1 MNNVASAVSRILNQ
15 HTAHSWKGKLLWSP
29 YVVTSAALLLGTS
42 SPALADCP
50 AQTSGTSCSLIEN
63 GAAGTPAPAP
73 GGTGGAGGPSYSWN
87 LELGTYV
94 INFVDA
100 WPDYPLN
107 TPVSP
112 LDIETYGGV
121 GAQGADG
128 HLTGGGSTTG
138 GTGGAGGAA
147 GDITTVVGAG
157 VSGTVSIYP
166 VPALQLISIGGAG
179 GEGAFGAI
187 NSGPGVGGLGG
198 NGGDITADL
207 SGNFPNNLNNQ
218 SRAVNILSGGGA
230 GGGGR
235 YWSAGQSSQAPGG
248 GNGGNA
254 GQINLTLN
262 GTFVGNQ
269 GGVSVVSQGG
279 AGGYGGL
286 AEDVD
291 GAQDGDGGTGGNGNN
306 VLVTVGSNSHIE
318 TFLNQDGGLIA
329 RSAGGTGGNGEP
341 PGSSGG
347 GSGGNGGTGGN
358 AGNVT
363 VTLNG
368 GTIASYA
375 ASGSPAIL
383 AQSLGGNGG
392 NGGKPSEFVIGPEG
406 GAGAAGGT
414 TGSVSVVTAPQGGV
428 TTIVS
433 GETNNDPDPTIFNLA
448 PGILA
453 QSIGGGGGSGG
464 NSKGVF
470 AVGGDGGNA
479 VNGNTATVD
488 VLANITTYG
497 INSDGIAVQSIGGG
511 GGKGGDAVG
520 TGVLV
525 NMVIGG
531 LGGAGGDGSTASVS
545 SQAGS
550 VIETNGA
557 HGEGIL
563 VQSIGGGGGMGG
575 AAYSKTDSAGFGSS
589 MSLGGDG
596 GTGGQG
602 GQVLLFDNAPTNAG
616 RITTTGSDSYGI
628 LAQSIGGGGGMGGA
642 STAAAQVY
650 GGGDVPSI
658 ALSMA
663 MGGSGGAA
671 GSASTVQVENTG
683 LITTTGAGSVGILG
697 QSVGG
702 GGGAGGDASSA
713 STASKGD
720 YGLSASFSFG
730 GAGGN
735 AGNGGNITTANS
747 GFILT
752 TGESAAGILAQSIGG
767 GGGNGG
773 SGDAKASSTSGTSL
787 ALTATVGGT
796 ATNGGDGYLAAV
808 TNTGS
813 ILTLGDGSFGAAAQS
828 IGGGGGN
835 GGGGAGS
842 TNGTYSASLSI
853 GGSGGGGGST
863 YHTDGNGNV
872 LAAASVTN
880 GAGATI
886 VTFGADANGIIAQSI
901 AGGGGAGG
909 KAATSLGSGKST
921 GDGGNGNSTGTSATL
936 GSLATSFDASG
947 LGGLAQYAGLNGAIQ
962 ATSSLLNPPASGV
975 SAVADDDPESLLDEE
990 AQSKGDTE
998 DDNQSKSIH
1007 LQVGVGGSGG
1017 NGGAAGSAVVTNNGE
1032 VATMGNDADAILAQA
1047 IGGGGGKGGAASTA
1061 TTDSNSYSGSLA
1073 VGGTGGDGG
1082 YGGMVTVTNTGTVYT
1097 MGALA
1102 AGIVG
1107 ESISGGGGVGGA
1119 SASSISSSS
1128 KSSGNAD
1135 ADDGAFQAMTVSVG
1149 GNGGGGL
1156 NSGQVRITSSGAIST
1171 AAHDSIGIVAQ
1182 SISGGGGIV
1191 KTIATDLEGA
1201 GGSASA
1207 KETNYDIQFKFGGSG
1222 ASTTGSG
1229 YGSGLVDVTTQ
1240 AGGTITTKG
1249 DNSYGILAQSIA
1261 GGGGVALGGTPAGST
1276 VDDFFGK
1283 GAKTGSVLNDGV
1295 NNPVNPSGNS
1305 GLFVTAGDNI
1315 TTSGAGAIGIVAQ
1328 SIGGGGGLAGN
1339 TGASSN
1345 LVGFSG
1351 GSSQFSGNGGY
1362 VDVTVNEGA
1371 TVSTSGRNAPA
1382 LFLQSIGGGGGRV
1395 TTANGAYIGTAGGK
1409 GTGGTINATINGTVQ
1424 ATGQGSAGILAQSQ
1438 GDSTSNSPISI
1449 TVGSTGK
1456 VIVGQAD
1463 VPTSGYGESAGIY
1476 INHGGVDSSHP
1487 NVVTNNGQILT
1498 YGSVTNSVAVYS
1510 SAGYTQVYNNAGATM
1525 AGDVLLTNDGGSG
1538 CFTNASGAT
1547 FYAGDQVTVGT
1558 CGVTNAGTINVG
1570 SAAAAAAKAAGAGG
1584 FGTTTITGDYI
1595 QKAGGTLNIDADL
1608 QAGKADAL
1616 VVTGKAAIAG
1626 TVNVNAI
1633 TVSNKP
1639 VTVLTASGGVS
1650 VDSNLRNTDNSAL
1663 FDFPVVASGNQLTI
1677 QPTAHLSSAAST
1689 LDPTQKAVAGY
1700 MQQLFDSGASFD
1712 DGFTALSK
1720 LAGGSDYSKALQS
1733 MTGDV
1738 LGAFGAFRVNSS
1750 RAFAY
1755 NLYQGCRELTSD
1767 FNTTDSCTWA
1777 RASGGSADQTTRG
1790 DTVGY
1795 RANAYT
1801 VDFGSQVGL
1810 SDRLALVGSLG
1821 YESNNFS
1828 GDDTTSSIQGNA
1840 ALAGLGINFVD
1851 GHLELSGAVDG
1862 AYGWYRSSRTITV
1875 GAENDQADANPRQWQ
1890 VGLHLRGGYEVPM
1903 GSVSYVKPFVD
1914 GNVIRVSNDG
1924 FTEGGPSLFRLTVDG
1939 RTDTAVVGG
1948 AGVEFGLHIPTQWG
1962 AEIHPFVSAA
1972 AEFGQDVQWT
1982 TTAHF
1987 AGQSDATNFVVRTA
2001 GPGTIGK
2008 FGIGADIIGAKNLS
2022 FSVMYEPEVGDGY
2035 RYQGGTARLSYR
2047 F

>member
-1 MNNVASAVSRILNQ
+1 
-15 HTAHSWKGKLLWSP
+15 
-29 YVVTSAALLLGTS
+29 
-42 SPALADCP
+42 
-50 AQTSGTSCSLIEN
+50 LIET
-63 GAAGTPAPAP
+63 GTPGTPAPAP
-73 GGTGGAGGPSYSWN
+73 GGTGGGGGPSYAWN
-87 LELGTYV
+87 LQLGTYV

-100 WPDYPLN
+100 WPNYPLN
-107 TPVSP
+107 APVSP

-128 HLTGGGSTTG
+128 HLTGGGTTTGGNG
-138 GTGGAGGAA
+138 GTGGPA

-157 VSGTVSIYP
+157 VSGTVSSYP

-187 NSGPGVGGLGG
+187 NSGPGIGGLGG

-207 SGNFPNNLNNQ
+207 SGNFPANLDNQ

-235 YWSAGQSSQAPGG
+235 HWSAGQDSQAPGG

-262 GTFVGNQ
+262 GTFLGDQ
-269 GGVSVVSQGG
+269 GGVSVVSEGG

-291 GAQDGDGGTGGNGNN
+291 GAQDGDGGNGGNGNTVN
-306 VLVTVGSNSHIE
+306 VTVGPSAHIE

-329 RSAGGTGGNGEP
+329 RSAGGVGGNGEP

-358 AGNVT
+358 AGNVS

-368 GTIASYA
+368 GNISSYA
-375 ASGSPAIL
+375 GSGSPAIL
-383 AQSLGGNGG
+383 AQSLGGTGG
-392 NGGKPSEFVIGPEG
+392 NGGTPTQFVIGPQG

-414 TGSVSVVTAPQGGV
+414 AGSVSVVTAANGGV

-433 GETNNDPDPTIFNLA
+433 GDPTPHDPDPTTYNLA

-464 NSKGVF
+464 DSKGVF

-479 VNGNTATVD
+479 VNGNTATVN

-511 GGKGGDAVG
+511 GGKGGDAQG

-531 LGGAGGDGSTASVS
+531 LGGPGGDGDTASVS

-550 VIETNGA
+550 VILTNGA
-557 HGEGIL
+557 HSEGIL

-596 GTGGQG
+596 GYGGAA
-602 GQVLLFDNAPTNAG
+602 GQVLLLDNAPTNAG

-671 GSASTVQVENTG
+671 GGGNTVQVDNTG

-702 GGGAGGDASSA
+702 GGGAGGDSSSS

-720 YGLSASFSFG
+720 YGFAASFSFG
-730 GAGGN
+730 GSGGN
-735 AGNGGNITTANS
+735 AGNGGNTTLANS
-747 GFILT
+747 GLIVT

-767 GGGNGG
+767 GGGDGG

-787 ALTATVGGT
+787 SLTATVGGK
-796 ATNGGDGYLAAV
+796 ATNGGDGYLASV

-835 GGGGAGS
+835 GGGAAGS
-842 TNGTYSASLSI
+842 TSGTYTASLAI
-853 GGSGGGGGST
+853 GGSGGGGGNT

-872 LAAASVTN
+872 LTAASVTN
-880 GAGATI
+880 EATATI

-909 KAATSLGSGKST
+909 KAATSLSTGKST
-921 GDGGNGNSTGTSATL
+921 GDGGNGDATGTTSTL
-936 GSLATSFDASG
+936 GSLAASFDASG
-947 LGGLAQYAGLNGAIQ
+947 LSGLSQYAGLNGAIL
-962 ATSSLLNPPASGV
+962 ATNSLLNPPKSGV
-975 SAVADDDPESLLDEE
+975 SAVADDDPDSLLDEE
-990 AQSKGDTE
+990 AQSKGDTD
-998 DDNQSKSIH
+998 DDNKSKSIH

-1017 NGGAAGSAVVTNNGE
+1017 HGGAAGAVVVTNNGE
-1032 VATMGNDADAILAQA
+1032 VATMGHDADAILAQA

-1082 YGGMVTVTNTGTVYT
+1082 YGGMVTVTNTGSLYT
-1097 MGALA
+1097 KGALA

-1107 ESISGGGGVGGA
+1107 ESISGGGGEGGA
-1119 SASSISSSS
+1119 SASSVSSSS
-1128 KSSGNAD
+1128 KSSGDDD
-1135 ADDGAFQAMTVSVG
+1135 ANDGAFKTMTISVG

-1156 NSGQVRITSSGAIST
+1156 DSGQVRITSSGAIST
-1171 AAHDSIGIVAQ
+1171 AAHDSIGIIAQ

-1191 KTIATDLEGA
+1191 KTIATDQEGA

-1207 KETNYDIQFKFGGSG
+1207 KGTNYDIQFKFGGSG
-1222 ASTTGSG
+1222 AATTGSG

-1240 AGGTITTKG
+1240 SGGSITTTG
-1249 DNSYGILAQSIA
+1249 DNSYGILAQSIS

-1276 VDDFFGK
+1276 VNDFFGT
-1283 GAKTGSVLNDGV
+1283 GAKTGSVLNDNV
-1295 NNPVNPSGNS
+1295 NNPNSPTGNS

-1315 TTSGAGAIGIVAQ
+1315 TTSGSGAIGIVAQ
-1328 SIGGGGGLAGN
+1328 SIGGGGGLAGS

-1351 GSSQFSGNGGY
+1351 GSTRFSGSGGY
-1362 VDVTVNEGA
+1362 VDVTVNQGA
-1371 TVSTSGRNAPA
+1371 TVSTSGTNAPA

-1395 TTANGAYIGTAGGK
+1395 TTDSGAYIGTAGGS
-1409 GTGGTINATINGTVQ
+1409 GTGGSINATINGTVQ
-1424 ATGQGSAGILAQSQ
+1424 ATGQGSAGIMAQSQ
-1438 GDSTSNSPISI
+1438 GDSTSNSPITI

-1456 VIVGQAD
+1456 VIVGQAS
-1463 VPTSGYGESAGIY
+1463 VPTSLYGESAGIY
-1476 INHGGVDSSHP
+1476 INHGGLDAGHA

-1498 YGSVTNSVAVYS
+1498 YGSVTNSVAVYN
-1510 SAGYTQVYNNAGATM
+1510 SAGYTQVYNNTGATM

-1547 FYAGDQVTVGT
+1547 FNAGDQVTVGA
-1558 CGVTNAGTINVG
+1558 CGVTNAGTINISG
-1570 SAAAAAAKAAGAGG
+1570 ASASASVPGAVKLTANGATG
-1584 FGTTTITGDYI
+1584 TTAIGTTTISGDYI
-1595 QKAGGTLNIDADL
+1595 QKASGTLNIDADL
-1608 QAGKADAL
+1608 KAGQADNL
-1616 VVTGKAAIAG
+1616 TVTGKATIAG
-1626 TVNVNAI
+1626 TVNVNAM

-1650 VDSNLRNTDNSAL
+1650 VDPQLKQTDNSAL
-1663 FDFPVVASGNQLTI
+1663 FDFPVVASGKQLEI
-1677 QPTAHLSSAAST
+1677 QPTAHFNDAAANLGGS
-1689 LDPTQKAVAGY
+1689 QKAVAGY
-1700 MQQLFDSGASFD
+1700 LQKLFDTGASMDDNLAALSRLSGGKDYASSLQSISGA
-1712 DGFTALSK
+1712 G
-1720 LAGGSDYSKALQS
+1720 
-1733 MTGDV
+1733 
-1738 LGAFGAFRVNSS
+1738 LGAFGAFRVDSS
-1750 RAFAY
+1750 RAFA
-1755 NLYQGCRELTSD
+1755 NDLYQGCRELTFDRHTS
-1767 FNTTDSCTWA
+1767 DSCSWA
-1777 RASGGSADQTTRG
+1777 RISGASADQDSRG

-1795 RANAYT
+1795 HADSYT
-1801 VDFGSQVGL
+1801 LEVGGQLGL
-1810 SDRLALVGSLG
+1810 SDSLALVGSLG
-1821 YESNNFS
+1821 SEKSQFHGDVDNSQINGDAAVFGVGLNFAN
-1828 GDDTTSSIQGNA
+1828 GP
-1840 ALAGLGINFVD
+1840 
-1851 GHLELSGAVDG
+1851 LELSGAVDG
-1862 AYGWYRSSRTITV
+1862 AYGWYRSYRTITV
-1875 GAENDQADANPRQWQ
+1875 GTGDPETANAKPRQWQ
-1890 VGLHLRGGYEVPM
+1890 VGVHLRGGYEIPVATH
-1903 GSVSYVKPFVD
+1903 SYVKPFVE
-1914 GNVIRVSNDG
+1914 GHAIRVSNNT
-1924 FTEGGPSLFRLTVDG
+1924 FTEDGTSPFRLTVDG
-1939 RTDTAVVGG
+1939 RADTTVLGG
-1948 AGVEFGLHIPTQWG
+1948 GGVELGTYIQTKFG
-1962 AEIHPFVSAA
+1962 AELHPFVSAA
-1972 AEFGQDVQWT
+1972 AQFGQDVRWT

-1987 AGQSDATNFVVRTA
+1987 AEQPDGQGFDVRTA
-2001 GPGTIGK
+2001 GPGTVGR
-2008 FGIGADIIGAKNLS
+2008 FAIGADLMNAKNFS
-2022 FSVMYEPEVGDGY
+2022 FSLLYTPEVGSGY
-2035 RYQGGTARLSYR
+2035 SSQGGAARISYQ